1 MPRTNIHGADSG
13 GVAVE
18 VLTQVHRLLLERQGR
33 ESEFCFRQKE
43 LLPQLSISQPQLS
56 RAIACL
62 RRDGRL
68 VKHPDG
74 TWTAYPEPDR
84 LRAARSLRQR
94 RPTDYELL
102 RQIRAELRYLRS
114 RTRSAEELM
123 SRQIRAEERRLAA
136 NPSRP
141 YAVLSGGGLDPAA
154 TQARET
160 LPAALPP
167 EPQSQMPPP
176 AEAVTPEPQGVPQ
189 PQEPQPI
196 PEERWPW
203 PDSPGVRQAFVADQ
217 ATGVIYLPGKGM
229 GEHAGVDDL
238 PLAYLPVIAGFRPAP
253 ASLGGGSDPRQFLD
267 EGAGHIIYA
276 AALCREVERI
286 IAATAPQ
293 YVPLMLRRISS

>member
-1 MPRTNIHGADSG
+1 MPRTNIHGTDSG

-18 VLTQVHRLLLERQGR
+18 VLTKVHRLLLERQGKER
-33 ESEFCFRQKE
+33 EFCFRQKE

-94 RPTDYELL
+94 RPTGYEML

-123 SRQIRAEERRLAA
+123 SRQIKAEERLLAA

-141 YAVLSGGGLDPAA
+141 YAVLRGADAAPAEP
-154 TQARET
+154 QPEET
-160 LPAALPP
+160 LPPAPP
-167 EPQSQMPPP
+167 SAPPPPP
-176 AEAVTPEPQGVPQ
+176 AEAVAPGPQGVPQ
-189 PQEPQPI
+189 PSEPQPI

-203 PDSPGVRQAFVADQ
+203 PDSPGVRPAFVADR
-217 ATGVIYLPGKGM
+217 ATGVIYLPGQGM
-229 GEHAGVDDL
+229 GAQAGVDDL
-238 PLAYLPVIAGFRPAP
+238 PLAYLPMIAGFRPAP

-267 EGAGHIIYA
+267 EGAGRIIYA
-276 AALCREVERI
+276 AALCLEVERI
-286 IAATAPQ
+286 VTATAAQ
-293 YVPLMLRRISS
+293 YVPGLLRRISS

>member
-18 VLTQVHRLLLERQGR
+18 VLTQVHRLLLERQGQ

-94 RPTDYELL
+94 RPTSSELL

-114 RTRSAEELM
+114 RSHSAEELL
-123 SRQIRAEERRLAA
+123 RQIRSEGHLETGAAPRPHARQSRARMAEAE
-136 NPSRP
+136 PQ
-141 YAVLSGGGLDPAA
+141 V
-154 TQARET
+154 REA

-203 PDSPGVRQAFVADQ
+203 PDSPGVRQAFVADR
-217 ATGVIYLPGKGM
+217 ATGAIYLTGQGM
-229 GEHAGVDDL
+229 GVHAGVDDL

-267 EGAGHIIYA
+267 EGAGRIIYA
-276 AALCREVERI
+276 AALCLEVERI
-286 IAATAPQ
+286 ISATAPQ
-293 YVPLMLRRISS
+293 YVPLMLRRISD

>member
-18 VLTQVHRLLLERQGR
+18 VLTQVHRLLLERQGQER
-33 ESEFCFRQKE
+33 EFCFRQKE
-43 LLPQLSISQPQLS
+43 LLPHLAISQPQLS

-94 RPTDYELL
+94 RPTSSELL

-114 RTRSAEELM
+114 RSHSAEELL
-123 SRQIRAEERRLAA
+123 RQIRSEGHLETGAAPRPHARRSRGRMAEAE
-136 NPSRP
+136 PQ
-141 YAVLSGGGLDPAA
+141 V
-154 TQARET
+154 RET

-167 EPQSQMPPP
+167 EPQSQMPPA

-189 PQEPQPI
+189 PSEPQPI

-203 PDSPGVRQAFVADQ
+203 PDSPGVRPAFVADRT
-217 ATGVIYLPGKGM
+217 TGVIYLPGQGM
-229 GEHAGVDDL
+229 GAQAGVDDL

-267 EGAGHIIYA
+267 EGAGRIIYA

-286 IAATAPQ
+286 IAATAAQ
-293 YVPLMLRRISS
+293 YVPGLLRRISS

>member
-94 RPTDYELL
+94 RPTSSELL

-114 RTRSAEELM
+114 RSHSAEELL
-123 SRQIRAEERRLAA
+123 RQIRSEGHLETGAAPRPHARQSRARMAEAE
-136 NPSRP
+136 PQ
-141 YAVLSGGGLDPAA
+141 V
-154 TQARET
+154 REA

-203 PDSPGVRQAFVADQ
+203 PDSPGVRQAFVADRG
-217 ATGVIYLPGKGM
+217 TGAIYLTGQGM
-229 GEHAGVDDL
+229 GVHAGVDDL

-267 EGAGHIIYA
+267 EGAGRIIYA
-276 AALCREVERI
+276 AALCLEVERI
-286 IAATAPQ
+286 ISATAPQ
-293 YVPLMLRRISS
+293 YVPLMLRRISD